1 MDREAMGDEERAT
14 RLEVG
19 RDVLGIDRAV
29 AHVRRE
35 QGDQSGFLRCL
46 GRRDDA
52 KAVRLRLALGPAAG
66 PGADDHVEAAVPQV
80 AGMGASLDAI
90 AADVATGR
98 APWRDRVC
106 QYV

>member
-80 AGMGASLDAI
+80 AGLGASLRSEEHTSELQSLMHIPYA
-90 AADVATGR
+90 VFG
-98 APWRDRVC
+98 
-106 QYV
+106 